1 MFNAAVF
8 RSKQSVFNTLLWQA
22 VSTGSAFPCNKP
34 LFLLYFN
41 ILHTITVSWQD
52 TVIVTSLLHFQLNQ
66 QKVHILGFMR
76 SIFEYMDYRKFLA
89 DYYAFKK
96 NANRNFSYRVFNAKA
111 GISSPVFFKL
121 VIDGK
126 RNLGLSSIDKFATA
140 LNLNKKETVYFK
152 KLVLFDQSD
161 NPEEKQEHYAVI
173 RSMRNLISEKALTN
187 VQYEY
192 FSNWYNV
199 VIREIVTLYNFHDD
213 YQLLAEA
220 VKPPITAAEAKASVE
235 LLLKLN
241 LLKKNEQG
249 FYEQVDTAISADSDL
264 GLIAVRHFNRSML
277 LKAIKAIDEIDRR
290 ERHIS
295 GLTIGISKSL
305 FAVLD
310 VEIAAFKERIV
321 SLVNREENSSGV
333 YQLNIQLFPVS
344 NHTDEIR
351 TKGRNTK

>member
-1 MFNAAVF
+1 
-8 RSKQSVFNTLLWQA
+8 
-22 VSTGSAFPCNKP
+22 
-34 LFLLYFN
+34 
-41 ILHTITVSWQD
+41 
-52 TVIVTSLLHFQLNQ
+52 
-66 QKVHILGFMR
+66 MR

-126 RNLGLSSIDKFATA
+126 RNLGTSSIDKFAAA

-173 RSMRNLISEKALTN
+173 RSMRNMVSEKALTN
-187 VQYEY
+187 AQYEY

-199 VIREIVTLYNFHDD
+199 VIRELVTLYNFQDD
-213 YQLLAEA
+213 YQLLADA
-220 VKPPITAAEAKASVE
+220 VRPSITSSEAKASVE

-241 LLKKNEQG
+241 LIKKNDHG
-249 FYEQVDTAISADSDL
+249 IYEQVDTAIAADGDI
-264 GLIAVRHFNRSML
+264 GLIAIRHFNRSML
-277 LKAIKAIDEIDRR
+277 LKAAKAIDEINRN

-295 GLTIGISKSL
+295 
-305 FAVLD
+305 
-310 VEIAAFKERIV
+310 
-321 SLVNREENSSGV
+321 
-333 YQLNIQLFPVS
+333 
-344 NHTDEIR
+344 
-351 TKGRNTK
+351 